1 MTIIDEMGK
10 TVTPVKQLDNV
21 RLNINDSL
29 RYNNKTGN
37 VYWAVNSGD
46 RKISIYSFNP
56 EKTIK

>member
-21 RLNINDSL
+21 RLNINDTL
-29 RYNNKTGN
+29 RYDKKTGN

-46 RKISIYSFNP
+46 RKISIYAFNP
-56 EKTIK
+56 ADTR